1 MNRGMDINR
10 TLDACEVRFNNV
22 IPFHMFHQKGGDRPG
37 ELVEALRKIKSKAEI
52 IGRANEERRRDTGS
66 STKRSNQSS
75 NEMSNKRISK
85 MRDIKSEISELM
97 GKIDNASKT
106 IQDSFLTKKHEIT

>member
-1 MNRGMDINR
+1 MNRGLNIDKTLEVCDI
-10 TLDACEVRFNNV
+10 RFINV
-22 IPFHMFHQKGGDRPG
+22 IPFHMFVQRNGDKPG

-75 NEMSNKRISK
+75 NEMSNKRINK

-97 GKIDNASKT
+97 GKIDNASKS
-106 IQDSFLTKKHEIT
+106 I